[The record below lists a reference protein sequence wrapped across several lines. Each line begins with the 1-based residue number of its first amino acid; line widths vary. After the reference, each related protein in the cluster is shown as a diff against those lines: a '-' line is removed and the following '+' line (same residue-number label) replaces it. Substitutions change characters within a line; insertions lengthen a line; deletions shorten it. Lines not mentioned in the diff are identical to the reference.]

1 MPPSSP
7 VLIFDVNETLLDM
20 QAVKSAIAAALDG
33 NDTLVP
39 VWFSTLL
46 HHSLVDMARGKF
58 NAFSE
63 VGAAALVMVAASEGK
78 TISLEQARDI
88 ITTPMSSLPPH
99 DDVITG
105 LSELRNRGYTLI
117 ALSNSSEKGLY
128 QQLAN
133 ANIAHLFHSIM
144 SVETIRTY
152 KPFPE
157 VYKWALAQS
166 NTQAKE
172 AMMIAA
178 HGWDLAGA
186 AACGMK
192 TAFIKRQGKIPYPLA
207 EAPDFSVSGLRELTA
222 ILDKL

>member
-1 MPPSSP
+1 MIINRVAFNKETLCLPSSP
-7 VLIFDVNETLLDM
+7 VQIFDVNETLLDM

-157 VYKWALAQS
+157 VYKWTLAQS

-178 HGWDLAGA
+178 HGWDLARG
-186 AACGMK
+186 G
-192 TAFIKRQGKIPYPLA
+192 
-207 EAPDFSVSGLRELTA
+207 GLWNENRVY
-222 ILDKL
+222 